1 MYVARIWQSQDS
13 FTSTCWRVARPLSLF
28 ARAGWGDF
36 ALQTDWIWIWQLSG
50 RFCLCL
56 SRCTCLVVVPRL
68 PFLPF
73 PSYTSSITWP
83 VIIWARHSSSARI
96 WPAKYQTQQQWLAFH
111 NSSKLPTW
119 PTGNS
124 CLMSLCESSQKG
136 SQPPGTPLPEHDKA
150 NVLHCDRTLKLNI
163 CVDPSDSPLK
173 WMGWGIWVE
182 HKSESML
189 IQQGFFMLGKSSSR
203 LQKMIEKCSQQLGD
217 ARRRCDTCK
226 APLASSVWRH
236 GSTSWIWFQSW
247 FLTMVLWSM
256 VIVLLSKCGPWSQ
269 CNRHESQFPVKRWFC
284 KRNDSAKIGTCARLC
299 GFFSKVAAWKRLVKQ
314 SPLWNWKHLTQVI
327 AVGWFRSSPLSWFT
341 SKKFAYKDRF
351 QEGLDGWKCS
361 MQVWTTNP
369 VRMDDLAAWSRQAV
383 NEKLDLK
390 NDAQQHTRPSH
401 PRMKWLCG
409 TNTDTPYYHQQMAK
423 AARTTWKAHIPSFFP
438 LADWPPVCLHHT
450 SPEMNLSATLSF
462 AAGFECI
469 QFIVALRKHH

>member
-1 MYVARIWQSQDS
+1 
-13 FTSTCWRVARPLSLF
+13 
-28 ARAGWGDF
+28 
-36 ALQTDWIWIWQLSG
+36 
-50 RFCLCL
+50 
-56 SRCTCLVVVPRL
+56 
-68 PFLPF
+68 
-73 PSYTSSITWP
+73 
-83 VIIWARHSSSARI
+83 
-96 WPAKYQTQQQWLAFH
+96 
-111 NSSKLPTW
+111 
-119 PTGNS
+119 
-124 CLMSLCESSQKG
+124 
-136 SQPPGTPLPEHDKA
+136 
-150 NVLHCDRTLKLNI
+150 
-163 CVDPSDSPLK
+163 
-173 WMGWGIWVE
+173 
-182 HKSESML
+182 
-189 IQQGFFMLGKSSSR
+189 MLGKSSSR

-256 VIVLLSKCGPWSQ
+256 VIMLLSKCGPWSKF
-269 CNRHESQFPVKRWFC
+269 NRHESQFPVKKWFC

-423 AARTTWKAHIPSFFP
+423 AARTTWKAHVPSFFP

-462 AAGFECI
+462 AAGFKCV
-469 QFIVALRKHH
+469 QLIVALRKHHQTDWFHSPSIDKPKQKPPSWESDCQTKSKKSNAAMCHIAQVKFRFSCANLQVYICFTFAFLMALKKHYESLWFWKNICLFFCFCFSSDCGEPFSQALENLCGVICREPNSLSSQSCWKPVRPWH

>member
-1 MYVARIWQSQDS
+1 MYVARIWQSQDP

-36 ALQTDWIWIWQLSG
+36 ALQAESEFGSFQGDFVSV
-50 RFCLCL
+50 
-56 SRCTCLVVVPRL
+56 RCPGL

-96 WPAKYQTQQQWLAFH
+96 WPAKYQTQHISNDLHFTIRPRCRLGLLEIH
-111 NSSKLPTW
+111 V
-119 PTGNS
+119 S
-124 CLMSLCESSQKG
+124 CLCESSQKD

-150 NVLHCDRTLKLNI
+150 NVLHCDGTLKLNI

-189 IQQGFFMLGKSSSR
+189 IQQGFFMLRKSSSR
-203 LQKMIEKCSQQLGD
+203 LQKMIEKCSQQ
-217 ARRRCDTCK
+217 ARRRCYTCK

-236 GSTSWIWFQSW
+236 GSRSWIWFQSW

-256 VIVLLSKCGPWSQ
+256 VIILLSKCGPWSKF
-269 CNRHESQFPVKRWFC
+269 NRHESQFPVKKWFC

-341 SKKFAYKDRF
+341 SKKFACKDRF

-369 VRMDDLAAWSRQAV
+369 VRMDDLAAWNTQAV

-401 PRMKWLCG
+401 PRMKGLCR

-423 AARTTWKAHIPSFFP
+423 AAHATWKAHVPSFFP

-462 AAGFECI
+462 AAGFKCV
-469 QFIVALRKHH
+469 QLIVALRKHH